1 MSQLIATGGSCMCTF
16 GTAPGTLTSTNNT
29 TVLVE
34 GKPAM
39 VMTDSAAMVNI
50 TPFGLCKSP
59 LNPSTAA
66 LTAAAFGVLT
76 PGPCIPTPAGIW
88 IPTKPNVICMTSP
101 VLVNNSFLPCAF
113 GGIIKV
119 NIPGQFKVMA

>member
-1 MSQLIATGGSCMCTF
+1 MGFCCSTGALLSCPMGLVPTPLNVIPKNMFGLTGPIAACTDCVPF
-16 GTAPGTLTSTNNT
+16 L
-29 TVLVE
+29 
-34 GKPAM
+34 
-39 VMTDSAAMVNI
+39 NI
-50 TPFGLCKSP
+50 VPFGVCKSL

-88 IPTKPNVICMTSP
+88 IPTKPNVMGITGPILS
-101 VLVNNSFLPCAF
+101 NNSMLICAF
-113 GGIIKV
+113 GGVIKV